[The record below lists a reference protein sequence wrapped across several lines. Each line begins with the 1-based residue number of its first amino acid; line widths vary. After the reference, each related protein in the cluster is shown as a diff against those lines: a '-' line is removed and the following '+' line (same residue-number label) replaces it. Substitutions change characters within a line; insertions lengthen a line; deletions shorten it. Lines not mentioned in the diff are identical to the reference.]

1 MNFNILFLTI
11 WIPMTVGIVTLLIP
25 RTVKVVRETLALLT
39 TGFVF
44 AVALWI
50 FFKGSSPLHRLLLNL
65 GEFSLSFD
73 LIVTPLASFIFLFA
87 SGFSFLI
94 ALYSIPFMANTQRL
108 KTYYAFLLF
117 ALAGSAGIFFSN
129 NLLIFLIFW
138 EIVTASLYFLITTGG
153 PESAYGATKTFVM
166 VGAADGCLLLGIG
179 MIWQLTHTLSINSL
193 HVPVNSSFS
202 TIAFLLMA
210 LGAITKAG
218 AMPLHSWI
226 PAASEGAPS
235 SVMAFLPAAVDKL
248 LGIFLLV
255 KLCTGMFTLNPTLGL
270 ILMIIGAVT
279 VVAAVMVAMV
289 QHNLKKLLSYHA
301 VSQVGYMV
309 LGIGTLN
316 PLGIAGGLFH
326 MLNNALYK
334 NCLFL
339 CSGAVEKKTGTAE
352 LGDLG
357 GLAKAMPITF
367 GAFLVAALSIS
378 GIPPFNGF
386 VSKWMVY
393 QGVLEATGNAPQ
405 VWKLL
410 PLVILISAMFGSALT
425 LASFIKALYS
435 VFLGQQTEI
444 THKVKNDVPFEMQ
457 LPLVVLSL
465 LCIFFG
471 VFYAFPLGKFIYPAI
486 GIEAKTI
493 GIWGSSLA
501 TLFIIAGLVVGLII
515 YYIGLMLRSS
525 RMADAYIGGE
535 KETPL
540 QRVKGTEFYN
550 TIKDLP
556 LLSGTYSAQEK
567 GCFDPYVWFGNIGKG
582 ITWVLQQLHS
592 GILPW
597 YLSYSLLGIVVLLF
611 LFAFFA

>member
-1 MNFNILFLTI
+1 MA
-11 WIPMTVGIVTLLIP
+11 VGIVTLLIP
-25 RTVKVVRETLALLT
+25 RKVKTVREILALLT

-44 AVALWI
+44 VVAIWI
-50 FFKGSSPLHRLLLNL
+50 FLKGSSPFQMLLINL

-73 LIVTPLASFIFLFA
+73 LLVTPLASFIFLFA

-94 ALYSIPFMANTQRL
+94 AVYSIPFMAETTRL
-108 KTYYAFLLF
+108 RTYYAFLLF
-117 ALAGSAGIFFSN
+117 TVAGSSGILFSN
-129 NLLIFLIFW
+129 NLLVFLIFW

-153 PESAYGATKTFVM
+153 PRSSYGATKTFIM
-166 VGAADGCLLLGIG
+166 VGAADACLLLGIG
-179 MIWQLTHTLSINSL
+179 MIWQLSHTLSINAL
-193 HVPVNSSFS
+193 RIPVDGSFS
-202 TIAFLLMA
+202 VLAFFLML
-210 LGAITKAG
+210 LGALTKAG

-235 SVMAFLPAAVDKL
+235 SVMALLPGAIDKL

-255 KLCTGMFTLNPTLGL
+255 KLCTGMFILNYTLGL
-270 ILMIIGAVT
+270 ILTIIGAVT
-279 VVAAVMVAMV
+279 VVAAVMMAMV

-326 MLNNALYK
+326 MLNNAIYK

-378 GIPPFNGF
+378 GIPPLNGF
-386 VSKWMVY
+386 VSKWMIY
-393 QGVLEATGNAPQ
+393 QGALEAAGNAPQ
-405 VWKLL
+405 AWKIL
-410 PLVILISAMFGSALT
+410 PLVILIAVMFGSVLT

-435 VFLGQQTEI
+435 IFLGQKTEL
-444 THKVKNDVPFEMQ
+444 TTKVENDAPFEMK

-465 LCIFFG
+465 LCIGFG
-471 VFYAFPLGKFIYPAI
+471 VFYALPVGKFIYPAI
-486 GIEAKTI
+486 GIEAQPI
-493 GIWGSSLA
+493 GVWNSTAA
-501 TLFIIAGLVVGLII
+501 TLLFIAGLALGLII
-515 YYIGLMLRSS
+515 YYIGVRLRSS
-525 RMADAYIGGE
+525 KMADTYIGGE
-535 KETPL
+535 KETPIH
-540 QRVKGTEFYN
+540 RVRGTEFYN
-550 TIKDLP
+550 TIKELP
-556 LLSGTYSAQEK
+556 FLSGSYNAQAK
-567 GCFDPYVWFGNIGKG
+567 GYFDPFVWFGKIGGG
-582 ITWVLQQLHS
+582 ITWVLQQLHN
-592 GILPW
+592 GILPR

-611 LFAFFA
+611 LFVFLG